1 MVGLPPVGAATRRS
15 DEQARR
21 GRDGAAVGAFG
32 DAGAIVSRIEELEAK
47 GIDTAWLPTGGAG
60 FDALTL
66 YAAAAAKT
74 QRIALGTCIIPTWPR
89 HPVTTVQQVQVLASL
104 APGRLKLGLGPSHK
118 PMIESMFG
126 FDFKKPLTNLR
137 EYVHIVKTLL
147 REGAVEFEGHHY
159 RARARIGAPITDVP
173 IMASALRTGSYDF
186 CGEATDGAIS
196 WVSPYVFLRDTA
208 LPAMREGAKRA
219 GREVPDLV
227 AHAPVCASSD
237 SEAVRE
243 AVRKQLNIYPMLPF
257 YAQMFADAGFP
268 EAKAL
273 AGWSDGMIDA
283 VVLWGEPRDTGGE
296 NTRPGG
302 LRRHQVIA
310 HPDYRRRHRGVVE
323 RNYRRA
329 GGRGPLVTRQPA
341 IMRVENRGV
350 A

>member
-1 MVGLPPVGAATRRS
+1 MSKLDVGVMA
-15 DEQARR
+15 
-21 GRDGAAVGAFG
+21 AAVGAFG

-268 EAKAL
+268 EAKDL

-283 VVLWGEPRDTGGE
+283 VVLWGDRETLEAKIR
-296 NTRPGG
+296 G
-302 LRRHQVIA
+302 LEDYGVNQVIA
-310 HPDYRRRHRGVVE
+310 HPIIVGDTEASWNATIGVL
-323 RNYRRA
+323 A
-329 GGRGPLVTRQPA
+329 D
-341 IMRVENRGV
+341 V
-350 A
+350 ARS